1 MDFEAFKNKLAAEGW
16 VDGSPGTTDLARRL
30 SEHGEEWFRTVECLP
45 VGARAEA
52 LAFET
57 KVKQRYS
64 SRSMRKGTEDFP
76 LTFTEVESLRKELK
90 AEHQRTRPKE
100 KEGQQPVQVQPVKQ
114 EEGSEIDL
122 DEFWSVV
129 GALFLLVAVIGV
141 LWGSL
146 MASDS
151 GRLRGKRR
159 QPLTV
164 RPCCFDGRMGAAVS
178 RRVRTPVDRQ
188 AALRALGSWWMGQP
202 LTDVTGALERAW
214 RMS

>member
-1 MDFEAFKNKLAAEGW
+1 METSYYILENKKHPGW
-16 VDGSPGTTDLARRL
+16 YKLGITNDLARRL

-141 LWGSL
+141 PVGI
-146 MASDS
+146 AN
-151 GRLRGKRR
+151 GIR
-159 QPLTV
+159 Q
-164 RPCCFDGRMGAAVS
+164 
-178 RRVRTPVDRQ
+178 RQ
-188 AALRALGSWWMGQP
+188 AEREAAAAFDSQALLFRWKDGSGCFKARQDARW
-202 LTDVTGALERAW
+202 TGRNQLCGPWAPGGWVNR
-214 RMS
+214 